1 MDKKINFQLNPI
13 KFIVLQILLII
24 IFSTIISMYM
34 NENDIDYLVLIIL
47 LIFSL
52 ISCLILFLIIGKSG
66 RFSLKALLLGIFI
79 FLISIGRTSIGSI
92 DILDRQVPIHL
103 VVFPLILIL
112 YITQIYSRKHK
123 TSHGRN
129 LLNKEV
135 LFAALFM
142 VPVYASIFVAE
153 NRNDAIIMT
162 AELSVYFLIYF
173 VFSYL
178 VTSYHL
184 LQKLIWIYVIT
195 TSIIL
200 LNSIYHFFYSQYH
213 WSRLVA
219 GEQSSP
225 NPFSL
230 TLLFGFL
237 FLFGLVIPE
246 CKWKKRIF
254 YVVLLSLFSL
264 GLFLTFSR
272 GAWLSVSIGVIVLLL
287 LSLKNKSFRIKIPT
301 NLINLVVLLSIA
313 FFGII
318 FNHTMMDRI
327 DSRMDILQ
335 VRAGFSN
342 AERYNIYNTDFKLIK
357 DSPILGIGLSQ
368 VIIHDFKR
376 GEDLRNP
383 HSSYL
388 GVWVG
393 SGTFALVFFLLFLI
407 QHGVNLLKI
416 RKQINRDGFLG
427 NIMFASF
434 ITFTI
439 LILFKNSIFD
449 SIFWGALALQGA
461 AINVY
466 STEKIKSDKAVKR
479 IKN

>member
-1 MDKKINFQLNPI
+1 MDKKISFQLNPF

-34 NENDIDYLVLIIL
+34 NENDIDYLVLIIVL
-47 LIFSL
+47 TFFFLSSL
-52 ISCLILFLIIGKSG
+52 FIFLIIGKSG
-66 RFSLKALLLGIFI
+66 RFSLKALLLGIFV
-79 FLISIGRTSIGSI
+79 FLISVGRTSIGGI
-92 DILDRQVPIHL
+92 DILNRQVPIHL

-112 YITQIYSRKHK
+112 YIIQINSRKNK
-123 TSHGRN
+123 SSHGSK

-135 LFAALFM
+135 LFAVLFL

-162 AELSVYFLIYF
+162 AELSAYFLVYF

-200 LNSIYHFFYSQYH
+200 LNSIYHFFYSPYH

-219 GEQSSP
+219 REQSNP

-254 YVVLLSLFSL
+254 YVVLLSLFGL
-264 GLFLTFSR
+264 GIFLTFSR
-272 GAWLSVSIGVIVLLL
+272 GAWLSASIGVIVLLL

-318 FNHTMMDRI
+318 FNHTMMDRL
-327 DSRMDILQ
+327 DSRTDIFQ
-335 VRAGFSN
+335 VRSAASS
-342 AERYNIYNTDFKLIK
+342 AARYSIYISTLKFIK
-357 DSPILGIGLSQ
+357 DSPILGVGLSQ
-368 VIIHDFKR
+368 VVIHDFKQDR
-376 GEDLRNP
+376 DLRNP

-393 SGTFALVFFLLFLI
+393 SGTFALVFLLLFLI

-416 RKQINRDGFLG
+416 RKQFNRDGFLG
-427 NIMFASF
+427 NVMFASF
-434 ITFTI
+434 ITFTT
-439 LILFKNSIFD
+439 LILFKNSVFD
-449 SIFWGALALQGA
+449 SIFWGILALQGA

-466 STEKIKSDKAVKR
+466 STEKLRVIK
-479 IKN
+479 